1 MTNNQNYL
9 LKKCNES
16 TKRIFNFLQNVGVDN
31 IIYPEYQKG
40 TISVSTFQ
48 DEEYYITPYYDT
60 SIIVPEK
67 QALDLFNELLHLHSK
82 TSFPKKL
89 SQKSSRSKIDEISK
103 QLDYKFILIEEYIR
117 SLETKKIDEQSYNI
131 LSNYHYILDA
141 KNELIRLQKRIIVYI
156 KDEEGVNYS
165 FNHNNP
171 KLDHLIKVKGY
182 NYLVSVEK
190 GKFGIESLDFAKFYI
205 ENEDLNIDFK
215 KLITDV
221 LWQYESQF
229 YYDYFRYLVLLIYIK
244 KLSITNSLF
253 VNIRSFNKTALSI
266 EKYFKTF
273 PDRPI
278 HKEEEPIINE

>member
-1 MTNNQNYL
+1 MTNDQNYL
-9 LKKCNES
+9 LKKCNEP

-31 IIYPEYQKG
+31 IIYPEYKKG

-141 KNELIRLQKRIIVYI
+141 KNELIRLQKRIILYI

>member
-1 MTNNQNYL
+1 MTNDQNYL
-9 LKKCNES
+9 LKKCNET

-31 IIYPEYQKG
+31 IIYPEHKKG

-141 KNELIRLQKRIIVYI
+141 KNELIRLQKRIILYI

-171 KLDHLIKVKGY
+171 KLDHLIKVKGC

>member
-1 MTNNQNYL
+1 MTNDQNYL
-9 LKKCNES
+9 LKKCNEP

-141 KNELIRLQKRIIVYI
+141 KNELIRLQKRIILYI

-205 ENEDLNIDFK
+205 ENEYLNIDFK

-278 HKEEEPIINE
+278 YKEEEPIINE

>member
-1 MTNNQNYL
+1 MTNDQNYL
-9 LKKCNES
+9 LKKCNEP

-31 IIYPEYQKG
+31 IIYPEYKKG

-141 KNELIRLQKRIIVYI
+141 KNELIRLQKRIILYI

-278 HKEEEPIINE
+278 QKEEEPIINE

>member
-1 MTNNQNYL
+1 MTNDQNYL
-9 LKKCNES
+9 LKKCNET

-31 IIYPEYQKG
+31 IIYPEYKKG

-48 DEEYYITPYYDT
+48 DAEYYITPYYDT

-131 LSNYHYILDA
+131 LSNYHFILDA
-141 KNELIRLQKRIIVYI
+141 KNELIRLQKRIILYI

-182 NYLVSVEK
+182 NYLISVEK